1 MVHISDGILAPE
13 VWVTGFV
20 ITLAILAFTLSKV
33 KIEEIPKLS
42 LVTSALFVASLI
54 HVPIGPTS
62 THLILA
68 GLAGIILG
76 YGAYPAI
83 FIAILLQALLFQHGG
98 ITTIGIN
105 TLNIGLPALI
115 TAGIFWLGVNKTQVL
130 RKYLVFGAMS
140 GGLAIILAVMFTSIT
155 LILSGEEFLNLI
167 IILIIA
173 HIPVIVIETL
183 MVGSVAEFLS
193 RIKPEMLAWVK
204 IDKITY
210 QPKIKVVKA

>member
-1 MVHISDGILAPE
+1 
-13 VWVTGFV
+13 
-20 ITLAILAFTLSKV
+20 
-33 KIEEIPKLS
+33 
-42 LVTSALFVASLI
+42 
-54 HVPIGPTS
+54 
-62 THLILA
+62 
-68 GLAGIILG
+68 
-76 YGAYPAI
+76 
-83 FIAILLQALLFQHGG
+83 
-98 ITTIGIN
+98 
-105 TLNIGLPALI
+105 LI

>member
-1 MVHISDGILAPE
+1 MVHISDGILTPE
-13 VWVTGFV
+13 VWVTGFI
-20 ITLAILAFTLSKV
+20 ITLAVLVFTLSKV

-42 LVTSALFVASLI
+42 LVTSALFVASLVHI
-54 HVPIGPTS
+54 PIGPTS

-83 FIAILLQALLFQHGG
+83 FIAVLLQALLFQHGG

-115 TAGIFWLGVNKTQVL
+115 TAGIFWLGANKTQAT
-130 RKYLVFGAMS
+130 RKYLVFGSMS
-140 GGLAIILAVMFTSIT
+140 GGLAIVLAVVFTSIT
-155 LILSGEEFLNLI
+155 LILTGVELFNLVL
-167 IILIIA
+167 ILIIA

-193 RIKPEMLAWVK
+193 RIKPEMLAWIK
-204 IDKITY
+204 IDKIRY
-210 QPKIKVVKA
+210 QPDIKVVKA

>member
-13 VWVTGFV
+13 IWVTGFI

-42 LVTSALFVASLI
+42 LVTSALFVASLVHI
-54 HVPIGPTS
+54 PIGPTS
-62 THLILA
+62 THIILA
-68 GLAGIILG
+68 GLAGVILG

-83 FIAILLQALLFQHGG
+83 FIAVLLQALLFQHGG

-115 TAGIFWLGVNKTQVL
+115 TAGIFWLGVNKTKVT
-130 RKYLVFGAMS
+130 RKYMVFGSMS
-140 GGLAIILAVMFTSIT
+140 GGLAILLAVVFTSIT
-155 LILSGEEFLNLI
+155 LILTGVELFNLVL
-167 IILIIA
+167 ILIIA
-173 HIPVIVIETL
+173 HIPVIIIETF

-204 IDKITY
+204 IDKIRY
-210 QPKIKVVKA
+210 QPDVKAVKA